1 MVQTASS
8 ALSSVGTGEGDVLPL
23 LRPPDFVAPA
33 FHKDDEVSLAP
44 AFLHGVADVVHQT
57 ELPALAL
64 LCGTPFSGRQLLAA
78 AFVLWQ
84 DTEPVCLADFIAD
97 QPQRLQRVGILPEL
111 PPGFKAHGVDDQVTM
126 DMVGVAVGG
135 DEDFRTGPGSDCKLL
150 CNLVSLPGRDV
161 LREFEGLHIL
171 IEVNAVHLSVSCL
184 GGFELQNGIPT
195 FTVDAADELLP
206 GLLVPGFI
214 FSHAISHHCPHGT
227 EVLSG
232 FLDVGYGCHGTPRL
246 IRYSSS

>member
-33 FHKDDEVSLAP
+33 FHKDDEVFLAP
-44 AFLHGVADVVHQT
+44 AFLHGVTDVVHQT

-64 LCGTPFSGRQLLAA
+64 LCRPPFSGGQLLPAA
-78 AFVLWQ
+78 IVLRQ
-84 DTEPVCLADFIAD
+84 DTEPVSLADFIAD
-97 QPQRLQRVGILPEL
+97 QPQRLQCVGILPEL
-111 PPGFKAHGVDDQVTM
+111 PSGFKAHGVDDEVTM
-126 DMVGVAVGG
+126 DMIGVTVGG

-161 LREFEGLHIL
+161 LRGFEGLHIL
-171 IEVNAVHLSVSCL
+171 VEVDTVHLTVSRL
-184 GGFELQNGIPT
+184 GGFELQNGIPPI
-195 FTVDAADELLP
+195 TVDAADEPLP

-214 FSHAISHHCPHGT
+214 LRRSARWPLRSAHPA
-227 EVLSG
+227 E
-232 FLDVGYGCHGTPRL
+232 
-246 IRYSSS
+246 

>member
-8 ALSSVGTGEGDVLPL
+8 ALSSIGTGEGDILPL
-23 LRPPDFVAPA
+23 LRPPDFIA
-33 FHKDDEVSLAP
+33 FSLHEDEEVLLAL
-44 AFLHGVADVVHQT
+44 ALLHGVTDVVHQT

-64 LCGTPFSGRQLLAA
+64 LCGPPFSGGQLMPA
-78 AFVLWQ
+78 AFVFGQ
-84 DTEPVCLADFIAD
+84 DRESMCLADFIAD
-97 QPQRLQRVGILPEL
+97 QPQRLQRVGILPKL
-111 PPGFKAHGVDDQVTM
+111 PSGFKAHGVDDQVTM
-126 DMVGVAVGG
+126 DMVGVAMGG

-150 CNLVSLPGRDV
+150 CNLVSLSGRDV
-161 LREFEGLHIL
+161 LRGFEGLHIL

-184 GGFELQNGIPT
+184 GGFELQNGIPSV
-195 FTVDAADELLP
+195 TVDAADEPLP

-214 FSHAISHHCPHGT
+214 FSHAVSHHCPHDT

>member
-1 MVQTASS
+1 MVQTTSS
-8 ALSSVGTGEGDVLPL
+8 ALLSVETGEGDVLPFVC
-23 LRPPDFVAPA
+23 PPDFVA
-33 FHKDDEVSLAP
+33 FSLHEDEEVLLAP
-44 AFLHGVADVVHQT
+44 ALLHGVTDVVHQT

-64 LCGTPFSGRQLLAA
+64 LCRPPFSGGQLLTA
-78 AFVLWQ
+78 AFVLRQ
-84 DTEPVCLADFIAD
+84 DTEPVRLADLITY

-111 PPGFKAHGVDDQVTM
+111 PPGFKAHGVDDEVTM

-135 DEDFRTGPGSDCKLL
+135 DEDFRTEPGSDCKLL

-161 LREFEGLHIL
+161 LRGFEGLHIL

-206 GLLVPGFI
+206 GLFVPGLI
-214 FSHAISHHCPHGT
+214 FSHAVSHDCTHGT

-232 FLDVGYGCHGTPRL
+232 FFDVGYGCHGAPRL

>member
-1 MVQTASS
+1 MVQPASS

-33 FHKDDEVSLAP
+33 FHKDDEVFLAP
-44 AFLHGVADVVHQT
+44 AFLQGVTDVVHQT
-57 ELPALAL
+57 ELPALAF

-78 AFVLWQ
+78 ALVLWQ

-111 PPGFKAHGVDDQVTM
+111 PPGFKAHRVDDEVTM

-135 DEDFRTGPGSDCKLL
+135 DEDFCTGPGSDCKLL
-150 CNLVSLPGRDV
+150 CNLVGLPGRDV
-161 LREFEGLHIL
+161 LRGFEGLHIL

-184 GGFELQNGIPT
+184 GGFELQNGIRPI
-195 FTVDAADELLP
+195 TVDTADELLP
-206 GLLVPGFI
+206 RLLVPGFVFPHAVI
-214 FSHAISHHCPHGT
+214 HNGSHDT
-227 EVLSG
+227 EVLPG
-232 FLDVGYGCHGTPRL
+232 FLDVGYSCHGAPRL

>member
-33 FHKDDEVSLAP
+33 FHKDDEVFLAP
-44 AFLHGVADVVHQT
+44 AFLHGVTDVVHQT

-64 LCGTPFSGRQLLAA
+64 LCRPPFSGRQLLAA
-78 AFVLWQ
+78 ALVLWQ
-84 DTEPVCLADFIAD
+84 DTEPVSLTDLITY
-97 QPQRLQRVGILPEL
+97 QPQRLQCVGILPEL
-111 PPGFKAHGVDDQVTM
+111 PPGFKAHRVDNEVTM

-150 CNLVSLPGRDV
+150 CNLVSLSGRDV
-161 LREFEGLHIL
+161 LRGFEGLHIL

-184 GGFELQNGIPT
+184 GGFELQNGIPP
-195 FTVDAADELLP
+195 FTVDAADEPLP
-206 GLLVPGFI
+206 GLFVPGLI
-214 FSHAISHHCPHGT
+214 FSHAVSHHCPHGT

-232 FLDVGYGCHGTPRL
+232 FPDVGYGCHGAPRL

>member
-33 FHKDDEVSLAP
+33 FHKDDEVFLAP
-44 AFLHGVADVVHQT
+44 AFLHGVTDVVHQT
-57 ELPALAL
+57 ELPALAF

-78 AFVLWQ
+78 ALVLWQ
-84 DTEPVCLADFIAD
+84 DTEPVYLADFIAD

-111 PPGFKAHGVDDQVTM
+111 PPGFKAHGVDDEVTM

-161 LREFEGLHIL
+161 LRGFEGLHIL

-184 GGFELQNGIPT
+184 GGFELQNRIHPVA
-195 FTVDAADELLP
+195 VDAADEPLAGLLIP
-206 GLLVPGFI
+206 GLVL
-214 FSHAISHHCPHGT
+214 SHAVIHDRPHGT

-232 FLDVGYGCHGTPRL
+232 FPDVGYGCHGAPRL

>member
-33 FHKDDEVSLAP
+33 LHEDDEVLFALAL
-44 AFLHGVADVVHQT
+44 LHGVTDVVHQT

-64 LCGTPFSGRQLLAA
+64 LCRPPFSGGQLMPA
-78 AFVLWQ
+78 AFVFGQ
-84 DTEPVCLADFIAD
+84 DTEPVNLADFIAD

-111 PPGFKAHGVDDQVTM
+111 PPGFKAHRVDDEVTVYM
-126 DMVGVAVGG
+126 IGVAMGG
-135 DEDFRTGPGSDCKLL
+135 DEDFLTGPGSDCKLL
-150 CNLVSLPGRDV
+150 CNLVSQSGRDV
-161 LREFEGLHIL
+161 LRGFEGLHIL

-184 GGFELQNGIPT
+184 GGFELQNGIPP

>member
-33 FHKDDEVSLAP
+33 FHKDDKLFLAP

-78 AFVLWQ
+78 ALVLRQ

-97 QPQRLQRVGILPEL
+97 QPQRLQRVGILPKL
-111 PPGFKAHGVDDQVTM
+111 PSGFKAHGVDDQVTM
-126 DMVGVAVGG
+126 DMVGVAMGG

-161 LREFEGLHIL
+161 LRGFEGLHIL

-184 GGFELQNGIPT
+184 GGFELQNGIPP
-195 FTVDAADELLP
+195 FTVDAADEPLP
-206 GLLVPGFI
+206 GLFVPGLI
-214 FSHAISHHCPHGT
+214 FSHAVSHHCPHGT

-232 FLDVGYGCHGTPRL
+232 FLDVGYGCHGTPRF